1 MPSSQDQ
8 PVPSELAP
16 YVVAWRTL
24 LLRDR
29 EVVDALVHPAH
40 AGPSIELARALARWD
55 GHHYW
60 SDEPGGRWL
69 ILSRRR
75 VVPAERWWLHGL
87 LLVLTLATTTVAGSV
102 LRGNLIIDSVW
113 RMLRGHG
120 TLIGDPR
127 AALASGLVFSIPLVA
142 ILLAHELGHYLVAR
156 RYRLDVSPP
165 YFIPVPLWPSFIGT
179 MGAFIRLRT
188 LLTDR
193 RQLFDVGL
201 AGPIAGFVLA
211 LPVLWIGIR
220 LSHPVPALEG
230 VRGMVLWIGG
240 DRLLLGDSPVTL
252 LTRLLVWGNRG
263 PIALHPLA
271 LVGVLGMFVT
281 MINLLPMAQLDG
293 GHILYAAQP
302 RWHQRVALL
311 FWIAILGLGYW
322 WAGWYVWAGLVL
334 VLSRGRLDHPNVLV
348 PERPL
353 PLSRRRL
360 AWVGLALFILTFAPV
375 PFKT

>member
-1 MPSSQDQ
+1 MASSQDQ
-8 PVPSELAP
+8 PVPPGIAP
-16 YVVAWRTL
+16 YAVAWRSL

-29 EVVDALVHPAH
+29 EVVDVLVHPAH
-40 AGPSIELARALARWD
+40 ADPSPELGLALARWD
-55 GHHYW
+55 GDYYW

-75 VVPAERWWLHGL
+75 VRPVERWWLHGFL
-87 LLVLTLATTTVAGSV
+87 FLATLVTTTVAGSV
-102 LRGNLIIDSVW
+102 LRGTLVLDDAW
-113 RMLRGHG
+113 GLLRGRI
-120 TLIGDPR
+120 TSVGDPV

-142 ILLAHELGHYLVAR
+142 ILLAHELGHYFMAR
-156 RYRLDVSPP
+156 RYQLNVSPP

-201 AGPIAGFVLA
+201 AGPIAGFLLA

-220 LSHPVPALEG
+220 WSHPLPALEG
-230 VRGMVLWIGG
+230 VSGMVLWVGG
-240 DRLLLGDSPVTL
+240 ERMLLGDSPVTL
-252 LTRLLVWGNRG
+252 VARLLVWGNHG
-263 PIALHPLA
+263 PLVLHPLA
-271 LVGVLGMFVT
+271 LAGVLGMFVT
-281 MINLLPMAQLDG
+281 MINMFPMAQLDG
-293 GHILYAAQP
+293 GHLLYAAQP

-311 FWIAILGLGYW
+311 FWIALLGLGYW

-334 VLSRGRLDHPNVLV
+334 ALSRGRLDHPTVLV

-353 PLSRRRL
+353 PASRRRFG
-360 AWVGLALFILTFAPV
+360 WVALALFVLTFAPV
-375 PFKT
+375 PFQT